1 MKISALRRS
10 WETLEEPKRLRRL
23 AHLCREK
30 IYAIERALVL
40 QHVEVLSE
48 KRHLQQGSSER
59 KYWSAGYL
67 QALKDVKE
75 LLESGTFPSRSE
87 ELETDGGPR
96 PRLSILP
103 LPEVSDDCP

>member
-10 WETLEEPKRLRRL
+10 WEALEEPKRLRRL

-30 IYAIERALVL
+30 IYVIERALVL
-40 QHVEVLSE
+40 QHVEILSE
-48 KRHLQQGSSER
+48 RLHLRLGSSER

-75 LLESGTFPSRSE
+75 LLESGVFPSRSE
-87 ELETDGGPR
+87 ELEIDGGPR
-96 PRLSILP
+96 PRLSL
-103 LPEVSDDCP
+103 LQNSETSNDCS